1 MIKSGLR
8 AVFLCPIS
16 TPGLLVS
23 WSPGLLVCG
32 RKLRMKVTCE
42 SYIGKLHTKVTCE
55 SYTIIQ
61 GRTDPEGSAKVT

>member
-42 SYIGKLHTKVTCE
+42 SYIEKLHTKVTYNTCV
-55 SYTIIQ
+55 IMQ
-61 GRTDPEGSAKVT
+61 GMI